1 MRVRPFR
8 PKIYEP
14 MRKFGVVIEDWPFVI
29 GLALAGLFI
38 PQILRLKLSYLPLPI
53 LGLLGG
59 AVVGIAFFNWTRK
72 GKPVGYLQHVIGDL
86 LTAGHERR
94 GWLPDDLQSGG
105 TPRADYIIP
114 PNKKSP
120 KKSSKRPPR

>member
-38 PQILRLKLSYLPLPI
+38 PQIFKLKLSVLPLPI

-72 GKPVGYLQHVIGDL
+72 GKAPGYLQHVLGDL
-86 LTAGHERR
+86 LSAAHERR
-94 GWLPDDLQSGG
+94 GWLPEDLPPGG

-114 PNKKSP
+114 PKKKP
-120 KKSSKRPPR
+120 SKRAPR